1 MDSVEKLISR
11 LALGLMFAGI
21 LLAIT
26 LPGKG
31 NGMPKGP
38 EGSSSLNAA
47 DRQFL
52 TGAAEDTF
60 AQVELAKLAVH
71 KTSSPEVKSYSERML
86 SEHNKTIGEIRKLA
100 EDKGIE
106 LPKVPSQSLQPIK
119 SRLDKMPG
127 GQFDSAYMA
136 EMLKGHKAE
145 IAVFER
151 EQHIA
156 ADADIKSLASKTLP
170 RLQAHLKQAENVGP
184 HLTMVKA
191 TQSKPSPAVYKTR
204 SGTGKR

>member
-1 MDSVEKLISR
+1 MDAVEKFISR
-11 LALGLMFAGI
+11 FALGLMFAGI
-21 LLAIT
+21 MLAIT

-31 NGMPKGP
+31 SGMPKGP

-52 TGAAEDTF
+52 TGAAEDAL

-71 KTSSPEVKSYSERML
+71 KTSSCEVKSYSERML
-86 SEHNKTIGEIRKLA
+86 AEHTKTIGEIRKLA
-100 EDKGIE
+100 EDKGVE
-106 LPKVPSQSLQPIK
+106 LPKAPSHSLQPIK

-127 GQFDSAYMA
+127 SQFDNAYMA

-151 EQHIA
+151 EQQIA
-156 ADADIKSLASKTLP
+156 ADSDIKSLASKTLP
-170 RLQAHLKQAENVGP
+170 RLQAHLKQAESITP